1 MSEISF
7 EESMKKLDGI
17 VTKLER
23 NDGSLDDSIT
33 NFEQGL
39 KLVKKLDQQLK
50 SYEDRVAQIIAD
62 NKD

>member
-50 SYEDRVAQIIAD
+50 SYENRVAQIIAD

>member
-7 EESMKKLDGI
+7 EESMKQLDGI

-50 SYEDRVAQIIAD
+50 SYENRVAQIIAD

>member
-7 EESMKKLDGI
+7 EESMKQLDSI
-17 VTKLER
+17 VCKLEK

-50 SYEDRVAQIIAD
+50 SYETRVAQIIAD

>member
-7 EESMKKLDGI
+7 EESMKQLDGI

-33 NFEQGL
+33 NFEHGL